1 MGNIINQ
8 DYGEYAFSPF
18 LQWFL
23 CISQK
28 NACLYEGPIKELII
42 NKTDKLSISHSSLT
56 FSYVVLLGREQTQI
70 HTLFQI

>member
-1 MGNIINQ
+1 MENML
-8 DYGEYAFSPF
+8 SPHF
-18 LQWFL
+18 YSGFFN